1 MIYLLTSKKL
11 ISLFLI
17 RASQGVLIS
26 AGITTLVLLVV
37 LFAWAYLISMSL
49 SRLREASQLEVN
61 ISTGFNFKNLAM
73 FAQDRIN
80 TIMVAENAIKIPY
93 TMYRRTS

>member
-1 MIYLLTSKKL
+1 MIYQLTSKKL

-61 ISTGFNFKNLAM
+61 ISTGFKFKNLAM

-80 TIMVAENAIKIPY
+80 TIMVAENAIKIPN